1 MFSPRQIQSRV
12 EWSDPDGV
20 KLYTISADGGHVDH
34 SAFLPQLVDMKRR
47 VAVEWSTTPAFAIF
61 HRGSTAL
68 YLVLAWWGNANELF
82 TRVAVLEQNKW
93 IEDPNRFSF
102 CLWDL
107 EVMWHERQ
115 YFIDSVYCAEPD
127 LASYRLKRLGAA

>member
-1 MFSPRQIQSRV
+1 MFTPRQIQSRV
-12 EWSDPDGV
+12 EW
-20 KLYTISADGGHVDH
+20 
-34 SAFLPQLVDMKRR
+34 MK
-47 VAVEWSTTPAFAIF
+47 TPAFAIF
-61 HRGSTAL
+61 HRGSVAL

-93 IEDPNRFSF
+93 IEDANRFSF

-127 LASYRLKRLGAA
+127 LASYRLKRHGAA